1 MTAGINS
8 NLLDIEQSNVRHKSI
23 SVDSGF
29 KNLNISRSYDDL
41 TENTTKEIKDIVLEF
56 YDLKN
61 QKSSFQLQSSCLWKI
76 EGQNAQKGGIVQ
88 WDIPYRLRHFTS
100 GKYLRVQ
107 EKPNFDEFDKVIHCV
122 MFIKLFEFI

>member
-8 NLLDIEQSNVRHKSI
+8 NLLDIEQNTARHKSS

-29 KNLNISRSYDDL
+29 KNLNISHSFNDIP
-41 TENTTKEIKDIVLEF
+41 ENANKEVKDIVLEF

-61 QKSSFQLQSSCLWKI
+61 QKSSFQLQSTCLWKI

-100 GKYLRVQ
+100 GKYLRVH
-107 EKPNFDEFDKVIHCV
+107 EKSNIEEFNKVNH
-122 MFIKLFEFI
+122 